1 MIFSTFASLFSPA
14 TTTTTSM
21 DYAPS
26 PLSSTPLSSCSHV
39 LSTTTLSFD
48 PMEVDFITMPQGTKR
63 KLNQLYQSMG
73 ELPRKGSKTEPAFMN
88 KELLA
93 ATKFEK
99 KQSLRKW
106 YNTLVAT
113 PAYEAMTSFVV
124 KETSMK
130 SLFFRRKNNSFS
142 FDFVALASNSEP
154 TTFSFAKSPSHDSAM
169 YVFKAGNKQVLTGDF
184 NNAPRPSPAPSSILP
199 SAPSSDLQD
208 ASMDD
213 ANLPV
218 AESTELP
225 LSHPSR
231 LGNSILCRKKDCYDS
246 SAYLLKRALEDIE
259 KEVRTGKK
267 SSTVHAGKKPTGI
280 SKKSKVKGARH
291 QPLTASMV
299 YRSREEIDEQAGRP
313 NRNRMPFDQE
323 DKSDDDKDT
332 PATSPPVAAPTP
344 APVPAQVAPPSSPVV
359 NETATS
365 SNKSRT
371 SSKKVQKPSQRGS
384 KSSKK
389 GGVVK
394 NRHHRKDKSKSK
406 SLRTAP
412 ESTAAEVTDFR
423 KKTISLIKRNPYL
436 NKEDDFSKM
445 FKKVVVDDPVGDGA
459 DFVAFS

>member
-1 MIFSTFASLFSPA
+1 
-14 TTTTTSM
+14 M

-26 PLSSTPLSSCSHV
+26 PLSSTPLSSYSHV

-48 PMEVDFITMPQGTKR
+48 LMEVDYITMPQGTKR

-73 ELPRKGSKTEPAFMN
+73 ELPRKGSKTEPVFMN

-113 PAYEAMTSFVV
+113 PAYEAMTSLLA

-169 YVFKAGNKQVLTGDF
+169 YVFKANSKQVLTGDF
-184 NNAPRPSPAPSSILP
+184 TNAPRPSSAPSSIPP
-199 SAPSSDLQD
+199 SAPPSDLQD

-213 ANLPV
+213 ATLPV

-231 LGNSILCRKKDCYDS
+231 LGNSILCRRKDPIDS
-246 SAYLLKRALEDIE
+246 IAYGLTFALKDVE
-259 KEVRTGKK
+259 KAVRTGKK
-267 SSTVHAGKKPTGI
+267 SSTVYSGKKPTGI
-280 SKKSKVKGARH
+280 SKKSKAKGARH
-291 QPLTASMV
+291 QPPTASMV
-299 YRSREEIDEQAGRP
+299 YRPREEIEEGAGRR

-323 DKSDDDKDT
+323 DPDSENDKDT
-332 PATSPPVAAPTP
+332 PATSPPIAASNPAPTS
-344 APVPAQVAPPSSPVV
+344 AQVAPPSSPAVD
-359 NETATS
+359 ETATSS

-371 SSKKVQKPSQRGS
+371 SSKKVQKPSQRDS

-389 GGVVK
+389 SGVVK
-394 NRHHRKDKSKSK
+394 NRHHRKDKS
-406 SLRTAP
+406 LRTAP
-412 ESTAAEVTDFR
+412 ESTAAKVTDFR
-423 KKTISLIKRNPYL
+423 KKTVSLIKRNPYL